1 MQGGLAVQFYCH
13 PTITA
18 AEARAAAAAAAGF
31 GQLLI
36 KHHHL
41 LQKPLPQCAVC
52 LSTATLLYISK
63 TVRQVFNQNYAAFW
77 LYQMQNKQNNWE
89 CVTSF
94 ENGLSIMTLSND
106 LHFSNR
112 NREPVTWRINEFC
125 HFQFQQTKGKLNMQ
139 SYSSSRKL
147 IQARKIRLNK

>member
-18 AEARAAAAAAAGF
+18 AEARAAAAAAGF

-52 LSTATLLYISK
+52 LSTAILLYVSK

-77 LYQMQNKQNNWE
+77 LY
-89 CVTSF
+89 
-94 ENGLSIMTLSND
+94 
-106 LHFSNR
+106 
-112 NREPVTWRINEFC
+112 
-125 HFQFQQTKGKLNMQ
+125 
-139 SYSSSRKL
+139 
-147 IQARKIRLNK
+147 